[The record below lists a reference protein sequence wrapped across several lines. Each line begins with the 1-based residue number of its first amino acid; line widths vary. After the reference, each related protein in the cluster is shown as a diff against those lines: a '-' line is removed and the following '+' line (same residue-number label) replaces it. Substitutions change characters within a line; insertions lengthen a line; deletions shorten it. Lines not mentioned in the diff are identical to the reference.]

1 MKMGFIIAL
10 SLLFISSSS
19 FAQKKS
25 DTTEIIQLE
34 SHGDPELV
42 DDSAFMTV
50 HAKYTVEPSGKVSKI
65 VIVKNFCPTCN
76 KKQKKGGI
84 NEARE
89 LIQKNPAAP
98 RKDSSGK
105 PKRTIYLQ
113 SFVFRLTEI

>member
-1 MKMGFIIAL
+1 MEFFVVL
-10 SLLFISSSS
+10 SLLLVSSSS

-34 SHGDPELV
+34 SRGDPELV

-50 HAKYTVEPSGKVSKI
+50 HAKYTVEPNGKVSKI

-76 KKQKKGGI
+76 KKQRKGG
-84 NEARE
+84 NTEARD
-89 LIQKNPAAP
+89 LIRKNPAAP

-105 PKRTIYLQ
+105 PKRTIYVQ
-113 SFVFRLTEI
+113 SFVSRLTEI